1 MKKRTYSYLI
11 IVLTIYAAF
20 TVLFTMLPRSTFS
33 ALEKRELATFPP
45 LTLDSLAKGFFTNSV
60 SQWFSDSEP
69 YRDNFMTMSMWF
81 SDNTKL
87 RMFHNNQSKVKFHA
101 ADSKDL
107 TEGADVIAAAGNRNI
122 DEYDNQVNANANAK
136 VAHHGIIIA
145 GEGANVR
152 ALMAYGGAEEGG
164 VAYAKACNEY
174 QRTFPNIK
182 VYCML
187 VPTAGEFYC
196 PDAAKEATKPE
207 LPTIQAIHDR
217 LSDSVKVVNAYSA
230 LAAHVKEPIYL
241 RTDHHWAPLGA
252 FYAAQAFARVAN
264 VPFKELNSYDKKVI
278 HNFVGTMYGF
288 SRDISVKNAPEDF
301 VYYVPRGVTYT
312 TDYIHFKTNGNFQT
326 VGEGPKV
333 AGEYFYS
340 YPDGSGAAYSTFMGG
355 DAKITH
361 VNTST
366 KNGRRLLIIKDS
378 FGNAIPGYLFYSFE
392 DIHVVDFRYFSKNM
406 KKYVTDNNITDILM
420 FSEIFRAYAS
430 GQELINFLTQ
440 PDGTYTAK
448 GGGKKDAADNKK
460 PAKKRRK

>member
-1 MKKRTYSYLI
+1 MKRTYSYLI

-20 TVLFTMLPRSTFS
+20 TVLFTIFPRSTFS
-33 ALEKRELATFPP
+33 ELEKRELATFPK
-45 LTLDSLAKGFFTNSV
+45 LTLDSLAKGLFTSSV
-60 SQWFSDSEP
+60 SYWFSDSEP
-69 YRDNFMTMSMWF
+69 YRDKFMAMSMLF

-87 RMFHNNQSKVKFHA
+87 RIGHNTAQSNIKFHA
-101 ADSKDL
+101 ADSKTLAESPDL
-107 TEGADVIAAAGNRNI
+107 MAENQEI
-122 DEYDNQVNANANAK
+122 DEYNNEVNANANAK

-145 GEGANVR
+145 GEGNNVR

-164 VAYAKACNEY
+164 VAYANACNEY
-174 QRTFPNIK
+174 QKAFPNAK

-196 PDAAKEATKPE
+196 PDAAKEATKSE
-207 LPTIQAIHDR
+207 LPTIKAIHER
-217 LSDSVKVVNAYSA
+217 LNDSVKVVNAYSA

-252 FYAAQAFARVAN
+252 FYAAQAFARVAG
-264 VPFKELNSYDKKVI
+264 VPFKDLKSYTKKVV

-288 SRDISVKNAPEDF
+288 SKDISVKNAPEDF
-301 VYYVPRGVTYT
+301 VYFIPNGVTYT
-312 TDYIHFKTNGNFQT
+312 TSYIHYKSNEKYQ
-326 VGEGPKV
+326 VISEGPKV
-333 AGEYFYS
+333 AGEFFYT
-340 YPDGSGAAYSTFMGG
+340 YPDGSGGAYSTFMGG

-392 DIHVVDFRYFSKNM
+392 DIHVVDFRYFAKNM
-406 KKYVTDNNITDILM
+406 KNYVRDNNITDILM

-430 GQELINFLTQ
+430 GRELIGYLTQ
-440 PDGTYTAK
+440 PDGTFNGLKDSNGSDNEK
-448 GGGKKDAADNKK
+448 GKSQRR
-460 PAKKRRK
+460 KRR

>member
-1 MKKRTYSYLI
+1 MKRTTIYLA
-11 IVLTIYAAF
+11 IVLTLYGLF
-20 TVLFTMLPRSTFS
+20 TVLFTMFPRSTFS
-33 ALEKRELATFPP
+33 ELEKRDLDTFPEFSFE
-45 LTLDSLAKGFFTNSV
+45 SLAKGFFTNNV
-60 SQWFSDSEP
+60 SKWFSDSEP
-69 YRDNFMTMSMWF
+69 YRDKFMAMSMMF

-87 RMFHNNQSKVKFHA
+87 RLFHDAAQSNIKFHA

-107 TEGADVIAAAGNRNI
+107 EEAPAEMVEGSTDI
-122 DEYDNQVNANANAK
+122 DEYNNKVNANANAK

-145 GEGANVR
+145 GEGKNVR
-152 ALMAYGGAEEGG
+152 ALMAYGGGEEGG
-164 VAYAKACNEY
+164 VNYAKACNEY
-174 QRTFPNIK
+174 KKAFPNQN

-196 PDAAKEATKPE
+196 PDAAKEAIKPE
-207 LPTIQAIHDR
+207 LPTIKAIHKR
-217 LSDSVKVVNAYSA
+217 LNDSIKIVNAYSA

-252 FYAAQAFARVAN
+252 FYAAQAFAKVAG
-264 VPFKELNSYDKKVI
+264 VPFKDLTSYDKKVI

-288 SRDISVKNAPEDF
+288 SKDISVKNAPEDF
-301 VYYVPRGVTYT
+301 VYYIPRGVTYT
-312 TDYIHFKTNGNFQT
+312 TTYLNYKTNENYQ
-326 VGEGPKV
+326 VIKENPQV
-333 AGEYFYS
+333 PGEYFYT

-355 DAKITH
+355 DSKITH

-406 KKYVTDNNITDILM
+406 KQYVTDNNITDILM

-430 GQELINFLTQ
+430 GQELINYLTQ
-440 PDGTYTAK
+440 PNGTLNGLAGNK
-448 GGGKKDAADNKK
+448 SADSK
-460 PAKKRRK
+460 PTTSKRRRR